1 MASVFLSYARED
13 SDKAR
18 AIAFALEKAGHAVW
32 WDNRIEGGAEYGR
45 EIEQALEQSDAVVV
59 LWSRTSVE
67 SAWVRDEAA
76 AGRDRGRLVPIRL
89 DETNPPMGFRQFQTI
104 DLIGWTGRG
113 DPPQLERIQ
122 TAIARIAGS
131 RSASLGARNAPS
143 QGKTSSPALAR
154 PILIAALVL
163 AGAAALF
170 TWQPWSL
177 NRLPFV
183 SVEPVDQS
191 GSAKI
196 LASDLLIKL
205 GSLQSAEAD
214 VLRLVE
220 PGSDAKPDFTFK
232 VGAMPATDV
241 AQANLVLVDADGGLL
256 WSREYTQPGG
266 NLADLRQQVAYS
278 AGQVLRCATE
288 ALSPGHPKLDPS
300 VLSLYLKGCA
310 ELSTA
315 ADTRMAIEAFRT
327 VTERAPKFAGG
338 WGKLLIAEME
348 AFMATSANDLQLKE
362 ELRRHAEAAREVDP
376 DLAEFYLVQ
385 SWLQEPRP
393 ILGWMR
399 YADEALEK
407 KPNNAR
413 ILENH
418 ATGLGHIGQIRKAT
432 EEVRR
437 ASAIEPLSAGARQAL
452 IAFLADSGDIRGA
465 QRELSEAERLWPGA
479 SSILLARYWFEYA
492 YGDPKKAL
500 AIIESGRLNFI
511 PSPAQTSFLRARA
524 DSSSANITKAIA
536 EARKTY
542 EQNGSPTQLIQ
553 TLGAFGRK
561 DEAIEVLLSA
571 NPELSHGIISAF
583 FRRPSLKEILR
594 DPRFMMVAKRYGLI
608 DYWQATGRW
617 PDYCQVPDLSY
628 DCKREAAKLRN

>member
-1 MASVFLSYARED
+1 MASLFLSYARED
-13 SDKAR
+13 CDKAQ
-18 AIAFALEKAGHAVW
+18 AIAFALEKADHAVW

-59 LWSRTSVE
+59 LWSPASVE

-76 AGRDRGRLVPIRL
+76 AGRDRGRLVPVSL
-89 DETNPPMGFRQFQTI
+89 DKTNPPMGFRQYQTV
-104 DLIGWTGRG
+104 DLTGWTGRG
-113 DPPQLERIQ
+113 EPPPIQRILA
-122 TAIARIAGS
+122 AIDRVAGGQS
-131 RSASLGARNAPS
+131 ASGATEAPASSLPRLPVRARSAV
-143 QGKTSSPALAR
+143 
-154 PILIAALVL
+154 IAALVL
-163 AGAAALF
+163 SGAGLLA
-170 TWQPWSL
+170 WQPWKVNS
-177 NRLPFV
+177 LPFV
-183 SVEPVDQS
+183 SVEAADGS
-191 GSAKI
+191 GPAKS

-205 GSLQSAEAD
+205 GSLQTAEAD

-220 PGSDAKPDFTFK
+220 PGSDIDPDFTFK
-232 VGAMPATDV
+232 VGTVAGNAG
-241 AQANLVLVDADGGLL
+241 AQANLALVDTDGGLL
-256 WSREYTQPGG
+256 WSREFNQPGG
-266 NLADLRQQVAYS
+266 NPADLRQQVAYS

-288 ALSPGHPKLDPS
+288 ALSPGHPKLEPT

-310 ELSTA
+310 DLSA
-315 ADTRMAIEAFRT
+315 AVDTRMAIEAFRT
-327 VTERAPKFAGG
+327 VTKMAPKFAGG

-348 AFMATSANDLQLKE
+348 AFKATSANDLQLKE
-362 ELRRHAEAAREVDP
+362 QLRWDAKAAREVDP

-418 ATGLGHIGQIRKAT
+418 ATGLGHIGEIRKAT

-452 IAFLADSGDIRGA
+452 IAFLADSGDIQGA
-465 QRELSEAERLWPGA
+465 QRELNEAERLWPGA
-479 SSILLARYWFEYA
+479 SSILLARYGFEYA
-492 YGDPKKAL
+492 YGDPTKAL
-500 AIIESGRLNFI
+500 AMIESGRLNFI

-524 DSSSANITKAIA
+524 DSSPANITKAIA

-542 EQNGSPTQLIQ
+542 EQSGSPNQLIQ
-553 TLGAFGRK
+553 TLAAFDRE
-561 DEAIEVLLSA
+561 DEAIKVLLST
-571 NPELSHGIISAF
+571 NPQLSHGIISSF
-583 FRRPSLKEILR
+583 FRRPSLKKVLR
-594 DPRFMMVAKRYGLI
+594 DPRFMIIAKRYGLI

-617 PDYCQVPDLSY
+617 PDYCQEPGLSY
-628 DCKREAAKLRN
+628 DCKTEAAKLRN